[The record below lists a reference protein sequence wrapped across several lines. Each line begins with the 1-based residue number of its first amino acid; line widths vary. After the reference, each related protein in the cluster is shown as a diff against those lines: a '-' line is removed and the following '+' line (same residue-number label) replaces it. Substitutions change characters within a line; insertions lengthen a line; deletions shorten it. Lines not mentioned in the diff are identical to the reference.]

1 MPQHMDGAC
10 ALRRAAAATLL
21 LLTCAFPAASQE
33 QLPKPVVEWF
43 EALGAVDRIAFGEL
57 IAADAVIEL
66 RSLSFSQ
73 TKAEYIEALDNWEEF
88 AADTEILTRP
98 VSERE
103 GGTTV
108 QVCYRRPSEAWT
120 NLEVFTFSDG
130 FITGVVQERIADDC
144 AGFE

>member
-1 MPQHMDGAC
+1 MLRHMDGAY
-10 ALRRAAAATLL
+10 AIRRAAAATLL
-21 LLTCAFPAASQE
+21 LAACAFPAVSQE
-33 QLPKPVVEWF
+33 QLPKPVAKWF

-73 TKAEYIEALDNWEEF
+73 TKSEYIGALDNWEELS
-88 AADTEILTRP
+88 ADTEIRTRP

-120 NLEVFTFSDG
+120 NLEVFGFSNG

-144 AGFE
+144 AGFD